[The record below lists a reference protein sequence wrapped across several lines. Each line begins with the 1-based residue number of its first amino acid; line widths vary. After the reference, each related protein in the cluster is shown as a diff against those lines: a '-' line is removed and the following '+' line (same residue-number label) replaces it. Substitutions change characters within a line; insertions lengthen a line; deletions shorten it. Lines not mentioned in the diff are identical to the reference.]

1 MAISKLCSTLS
12 GVEVPLLTITDFD
25 ESQSLIDDRK
35 FVIISGNFFFIC
47 IFFYYLKGRIHP
59 GETNGSWMMQ
69 VAQIKK

>member
-35 FVIISGNFFFIC
+35 FVIISGNFFFLYI
-47 IFFYYLKGRIHP
+47 
-59 GETNGSWMMQ
+59 
-69 VAQIKK
+69 